1 MNVKKEIETYIGR
14 QIEDI
19 PNNIELYKQWYSGFV
34 PNFHRYKI
42 YDGTKSKQIERFS
55 LKMAKSCGETWAN
68 LLINEKTYVT
78 LENEKD
84 QLAINDLYN
93 KLNYFTKNNNAIEI
107 AYSLGDGI
115 GIVGLKGLVTNESGE
130 VISKDNVEITYEFID
145 ASRVYPI
152 TWRYGELKEV
162 GFVSFG
168 TLEADIVLHLL
179 DENKTYKIVDLKY
192 ARKDINDEFELIS
205 TQVFN
210 TFSKAP
216 LFGYLK
222 PNIVNN
228 IDMNSQRGI
237 SIYANAIDCLKS
249 IDLNYDCYNTELQ
262 LYRSR
267 AWYSGNLNNVDSNG
281 NVVDVFDPNDF
292 LIYKLPS
299 NNDGTPNIKIEQ
311 GQLRVEAYSKSL
323 NDALSIFGYKVGL
336 GKDYYSFSAGLGSP
350 IQTATGII
358 AQNMELYR
366 SMMKNEIVVRK
377 FLQDT
382 TYAIMYMSNKFAN
395 GTFTI
400 NSPNDIKILFDDSI
414 FEDKESTKESDRK
427 DVNLAIMSEV
437 EYRVDNYGESEEV
450 ALSFLQKNPAYIAK
464 CINLLL
470 PALKNKVIT
479 PKEFVLKVYNK
490 EDSELIKTIEE
501 SLQNSSIDELQESL
515 FNLA

>member
-1 MNVKKEIETYIGR
+1 MNVKKEIEKYIGR

-19 PNNIELYKQWYSGFV
+19 SSNIEVYKQWYAGFV
-34 PNFHRYKI
+34 PDFHRYKI
-42 YDGTKSKQIERFS
+42 YDGTKFKQIERFS
-55 LKMAKSCGETWAN
+55 LKMAKSSGETWAN
-68 LLINEKTYVT
+68 LLINEKTYIT
-78 LENEKD
+78 LDNEKD
-84 QLAINDLYN
+84 QLAINDLFN
-93 KLNYFTKNNNAIEI
+93 KLNYFVKNNNAIEI

-115 GIVGLKGLVTNESGE
+115 GIVGLKGLVTNENGE

-192 ARKDINDEFELIS
+192 ARKDIKDEFELIS
-205 TQVFN
+205 KQVFN
-210 TFSKAP
+210 TFSKTP

-228 IDMNSQRGI
+228 IDMNSPRGI

-262 LYRSR
+262 LSRSR
-267 AWYSGNLNNVDSNG
+267 AWYSGDLSNVDSNG
-281 NVVDVFDPNDF
+281 NVVDVFDSNDF

-299 NNDGTPNIKIEQ
+299 NNDGKPNIKIEQ

-358 AQNMELYR
+358 ASNMELYR

-450 ALSFLQKNPAYIAK
+450 ALSKLQKNPAYIAK

-501 SLQNSSIDELQESL
+501 SLQNSSFDELQNSL
-515 FNLA
+515 LELA